1 MTPRWSET
9 GPSRARCPQPHNTL
23 PKARSSVHLPTFRAT
38 RGDSAQGFVVTE
50 SLWGPPAR
58 PGATGRAQVRS
69 LRHPSDSMLR
79 PHTRGR
85 HAGPCAAAGADPQE
99 TAPTPA
105 EPTPPHASP
114 RTPHGSQPP
123 GPGGQVTGGNV
134 TDSRRCRRPTLRPP
148 GDSGPTTDAERGGT
162 AGAPASCRAASH
174 KEGSWGDPVFTHKQC
189 RIPRQPPTHRPS
201 TASPR
206 AGRGP
211 SPRSGK
217 SEPGGHVGHKMD
229 VFLAGGRP
237 VFTAGSVTWPA
248 APRSRTHPG
257 GSALKAGWEP
267 GRLGLTDHWGCGCGR
282 RTWKR
287 CPPSWEQKRDCWAR
301 ETGHTRQ
308 RGARGDP
315 DTTTGR

>member
-1 MTPRWSET
+1 MVRD
-9 GPSRARCPQPHNTL
+9 RAVPCPLPPPPAQPHDTL
-23 PKARSSVHLPTFRAT
+23 PKARSSVHPPTFRAT

-69 LRHPSDSMLR
+69 LRHPSDSMLG

-114 RTPHGSQPP
+114 CTPHGSQPP

-174 KEGSWGDPVFTHKQC
+174 KEGPWGDPVFTHSVGY
-189 RIPRQPPTHRPS
+189 RASHPPTGP
-201 TASPR
+201 APR
-206 AGRGP
+206 LPELGAGR
-211 SPRSGK
+211 
-217 SEPGGHVGHKMD
+217 V
-229 VFLAGGRP
+229 
-237 VFTAGSVTWPA
+237 
-248 APRSRTHPG
+248 
-257 GSALKAGWEP
+257 P
-267 GRLGLTDHWGCGCGR
+267 GRGRVSQADTWAARWMCFWREAGPCSQRAASRGQQLPDLGPT
-282 RTWKR
+282 
-287 CPPSWEQKRDCWAR
+287 PEEAR
-301 ETGHTRQ
+301 
-308 RGARGDP
+308 
-315 DTTTGR
+315 